1 MAAQRYQ
8 ARRSHAIVAAT
19 TKHRVKRLAI
29 PLSADRIVAANA
41 MAVVAEADATS
52 AMRKQPTADV
62 LAGSIRPKLCS
73 LQ

>member
-1 MAAQRYQ
+1 V
-8 ARRSHAIVAAT
+8 SV
-19 TKHRVKRLAI
+19 
-29 PLSADRIVAANA
+29 DRIVAANA

>member
-1 MAAQRYQ
+1 MAERRFPE
-8 ARRSHAIVAAT
+8 RRSHGIVAAT

-41 MAVVAEADATS
+41 MAVVVEADATS
-52 AMRKQPTADV
+52 AMRRQPTADV
-62 LAGSIRPKLCS
+62 LAGSIQPKQSS